1 MHRIRPASL
10 AMVVAV
16 ILLVAAPTPADTVRE
31 VQNQVAG
38 LLAHPVLQ
46 EAQVGALAVSLY
58 RGDEIYRAN
67 AERPLIPASNMKLVT
82 VATAMELLG
91 PASSCPTGVG
101 ASADET
107 LMGLS
112 ARILKPS
119 DNELA
124 DALLLALPEAAGRPE
139 LTPPALCAETWGE
152 RGLYLYGTQWHDG
165 SGLSRQDMMSA
176 EVIVGLLRAMD
187 SSRHRDSF
195 LQALPL
201 AGVDGTLRT
210 RMTDGPARGRVRA
223 KTGTLTG
230 VCALSGYATTLDGER
245 LAFALVANGYSCE
258 IVRVRR
264 IFDQVCHALVTLER
278 EELRAE
284 QASGH

>member
-1 MHRIRPASL
+1 MHRARTASL
-10 AMVVAV
+10 AMVVAAV
-16 ILLVAAPTPADTVRE
+16 VLAGGNAPADTVRE
-31 VQNQVAG
+31 VQNQIAG

-46 EAQVGALAVSLY
+46 GARVGALAVSLY

-67 AERPLIPASNMKLVT
+67 GERPLIPASNMKLVT

-91 PASSCPTGVG
+91 PASSCPAGVG
-101 ASADET
+101 ALADET
-107 LMGLS
+107 LTGLS

-187 SSRHRDSF
+187 TSRHRDSF

-230 VCALSGYATTLDGER
+230 VCALSGYATTMDGER